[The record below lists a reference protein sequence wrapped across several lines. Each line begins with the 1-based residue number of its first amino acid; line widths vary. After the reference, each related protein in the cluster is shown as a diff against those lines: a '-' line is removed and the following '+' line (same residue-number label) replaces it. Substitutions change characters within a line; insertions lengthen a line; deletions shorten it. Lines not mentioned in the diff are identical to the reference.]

1 MAQNLVEIHV
11 PESANHSFAVA
22 AGANVKIGDFVSL
35 TSDGAVEPVATGK
48 ENSNKVIGMVYSGTV
63 GVDGV
68 NAGYDGNRG
77 DVVTVIVNKPLVYAT
92 VTSNGP
98 VAAGDYLVTT
108 SAKRVATY
116 DPPTG
121 DPDNP
126 GGTDTPDM
134 IIGRAITS
142 GGAGERIAIMLG

>member
-35 TSDGAVEPVATGK
+35 TSDGAVEPVATGRT
-48 ENSNKVIGMVYSGTV
+48 NSNKVIGMVYSGTV

-92 VTSNGP
+92 VADGAT
-98 VAAGDYLVTT
+98 VTAGDYLVAE
-108 SAKRVATY
+108 SAKGVATY
-116 DPPTG
+116 DPAAATP
-121 DPDNP
+121 
-126 GGTDTPDM
+126 DTPDM

-142 GGAGERIAIMLG
+142 GGTGERIAIMLG

>member
-35 TSDGAVEPVATGK
+35 TSDGAVEPVATGRA
-48 ENSNKVIGMVYSGTV
+48 NSNKVIGMVYSGTV

-92 VTSNGP
+92 VADSAP
-98 VAAGDYLVTT
+98 VTAGDYLVAD

-116 DPPTG
+116 DPAAATP
-121 DPDNP
+121 
-126 GGTDTPDM
+126 DTPDM

-142 GGAGERIAIMLG
+142 GGTGERIAIMLG